1 MNMSRTSAQTGAA
14 GASAFAMRALGE
26 NPIEASEIVVH
37 EGCEPNALIDYVAR
51 LQLQRETCEIV

>member
-1 MNMSRTSAQTGAA
+1 MQT
-14 GASAFAMRALGE
+14 LGE

-37 EGCEPNALIDYVAR
+37 EGCEPNTLIDFVAR